1 MENYVLNRPNFL
13 GSEVGLVLKTI
24 TVPSTANGA
33 VTENGR
39 KIVKAGSIFASPY
52 PGILF
57 NDVDITDGDRIGS
70 LMIRGSY
77 IDAKLPAS
85 AASQAEAFAK
95 QGLYAIAEGA
105 VVRPD
110 FGTVEV

>member
-24 TVPSTANGA
+24 TVPASASGA

-39 KIVKAGSIFASPY
+39 KIVKAGSIFATPY
-52 PGILF
+52 AGLLF
-57 NDVDITDGDRIGS
+57 NDVDVTDGDRIGS
-70 LMIRGSY
+70 LMVRGSY
-77 IDAKLPAS
+77 IDAKLPAT
-85 AASQAEAFAK
+85 AAAKAEEFAK
-95 QGLYAIAEGA
+95 QGLYAIVEGS

-110 FGTVEV
+110 FGSVEV

>member
-24 TVPSTANGA
+24 TVPASATGA

-52 PGILF
+52 AGLLF

-77 IDAKLPAS
+77 IDAKLPAT
-85 AASQAEAFAK
+85 AATQAEAFAK
-95 QGLYAIAEGA
+95 QGLYAIVEGA

>member
-24 TVPSTANGA
+24 TVPASATGA

-39 KIVKAGSIFASPY
+39 KIVKAGSIFATPY
-52 PGILF
+52 AGLLF
-57 NDVDITDGDRIGS
+57 NDVDVTDGDRIGS
-70 LMIRGSY
+70 LMVRGSY
-77 IDAKLPAS
+77 IDAKLPAT
-85 AASQAEAFAK
+85 AAAKAEDFAK

-110 FGTVEV
+110 FGSEEV

>member
-24 TVPSTANGA
+24 TVPASASGA

-39 KIVKAGSIFASPY
+39 KVVKAGSIFATPY
-52 PGILF
+52 AGLLF
-57 NDVDITDGDRIGS
+57 NDVDVTDGDRIGS

-77 IDAKLPAS
+77 IDAKLPAT
-85 AASQAEAFAK
+85 AAAKAEDFAK
-95 QGLYAIAEGA
+95 QGLYAIVEGT
-105 VVRPD
+105 VTRPD
-110 FGTVEV
+110 FGSVEV

>member
-24 TVPSTANGA
+24 TVPASATGA

-39 KIVKAGSIFASPY
+39 KIVKAGSIFATPY
-52 PGILF
+52 AGLLF

-77 IDAKLPAS
+77 IDAKLPAT
-85 AASQAEAFAK
+85 AAAKAEDFAK
-95 QGLYAIAEGA
+95 QGLHAIAEGA

>member
-24 TVPSTANGA
+24 TVPASATGA

-39 KIVKAGSIFASPY
+39 KIVKAGSIFVTPY
-52 PGILF
+52 AGLLF

-77 IDAKLPAS
+77 IDAKLPAT
-85 AASQAEAFAK
+85 AAAKAEDFAK
-95 QGLYAIAEGA
+95 QGLYAIVEGA